1 MASLDQLSAALI
13 KADAAGNADDA
24 RVFAAEIRKMRAAPD
39 AVSKSGVDQIPTGG
53 NITIPST
60 SASAPDGSK
69 DNLLGRAFG
78 KYEVPVAMAT
88 GMAGGLIGNIAG
100 VAKSVVGGKFGTP
113 EGLQQGQQTATDVSH
128 ALTYKPRSETGN
140 YLTQQVGNAIDK
152 SGIMGVPLPALNDLS
167 MGISSAAPAARAAAG
182 AAGNEIK
189 MQAGSVTN
197 KLADM
202 VKPAEKPMIGM
213 GAASTDVNTLRAMRA
228 ADLPVPINLTKGQTS
243 RTFEQQRFERET
255 AKLPKEGAPIR
266 QRMEEQNQQM
276 LQNFDAFTDMTG
288 AEQPS
293 LRAVGQVVTK
303 AVVDK
308 MAKAKG
314 EINQAYNQAR
324 DAGQMTEPV
333 AVSGISDYVNK
344 NRSAAKNAPILDAVE
359 SELKRLDP
367 AGTGMLSINDLEE
380 LRKMTGRL
388 SQPGTPNSVYGQ
400 DVKGLIDASIGDK
413 GGPMYQQARR
423 MYENYSNEFK
433 NTAVIDRMLRNK
445 PGTKDRAVA
454 YEDVFNHSILG
465 GSLDDVRAVRR
476 TLQTAGTEGEQAWKE
491 LQGQTVK
498 HIKETI
504 TSNVSRDSLGN
515 PIVSPDKLNK
525 LVRNLDADGKLDF
538 VFGKKGAEQIRDIND
553 LAKDVYTSPPGA
565 VNSSN
570 TASVLIGLL
579 DTAVSGVS
587 GVPLPIGTAINYGVK
602 RVKSNALQKRVGEAL
617 NQNLLSGSVQR
628 P

>member
-1 MASLDQLSAALI
+1 MDVRLPDGTIIQGVPDSMSRADLTAKL
-13 KADAAGNADDA
+13 KANGHD
-24 RVFAAEIRKMRAAPD
+24 
-39 AVSKSGVDQIPTGG
+39 VSGLGSSGVDQIPTGS
-53 NITIPST
+53 NLTIPST

-100 VAKSVVGGKFGTP
+100 VAKSVASGKYGTP
-113 EGLQQGQQTATDVSH
+113 EGVQQGQQTAADVAH

-152 SGIMGVPLPALNDLS
+152 SGIMGIPLPALNDLS
-167 MGISSAAPAARAAAG
+167 MGISSASPAAKVIAG

-189 MQAGSVTN
+189 AQAGSVTN

-213 GAASTDVNTLRAMRA
+213 GAASTDVNMLRAMRA

-276 LQNFDAFTDMTG
+276 LQNFDAFADMTG

-333 AVSGISDYVNK
+333 AINGISDYVNK

-538 VFGKKGAEQIRDIND
+538 VFGKKGAEQIRDMND

-602 RVKSNALQKRVGEAL
+602 RVKSNALQKLVGEAL
-617 NQNLLSGSVQR
+617 NPNPLKNAVQG